1 MLQHSASTAA
11 SACPS
16 AMQHILFSALSQVNH
31 PHTQGRFTWVS
42 AGGDPADNAG
52 GVGCIASDY
61 GCLVCAV
68 GSTFL
73 LYAAG
78 LGRAESAATASAINW
93 IVKDGIGQAGTLV
106 TARMFSHDFD
116 LNTRSWYIFANVLA
130 CLAAVAEVCFC
141 LLSWFTTAEL
151 CFHALAAFNSMASNG
166 CCTVPCRS

>member
-1 MLQHSASTAA
+1 M
-11 SACPS
+11 
-16 AMQHILFSALSQVNH
+16 
-31 PHTQGRFTWVS
+31 
-42 AGGDPADNAG
+42 
-52 GVGCIASDY
+52 
-61 GCLVCAV
+61 

-130 CLAAVAEVCFC
+130 CLAAVAEVCS
-141 LLSWFTTAEL
+141 LSLSVTLAQICFTQPKKFATADHDQQL
-151 CFHALAAFNSMASNG
+151 PSGMVYPNCKCG
-166 CCTVPCRS
+166 